1 MPLVI
6 GVRFHP
12 ATKIYFFDA
21 AGFEDLQSGESVV
34 VETARGEE
42 IGRAIVAPH
51 EVTDA
56 EIISRLRPVLRRAT
70 PADLSLMDHYRQ
82 KEQEAL
88 EKCRARIQER
98 NLPMKLVRAE
108 YSYNGRHLVFF
119 FTSEKRV
126 DFRELVQDLARLF
139 RARIELRQVGVRD
152 EAKLLGG
159 IGKCGLALCCS
170 TWLPDFHPVS
180 IKMAKQQDLPL
191 SPMEISGACGRLLC
205 CLAYEEDHY
214 AETKKRLPRRGEM
227 VDTPRG
233 RGKVVGVNAVK
244 ESLLVELESGV
255 VFEHLTGQPEAG
267 EPAPA
272 PRLEREPASQPA
284 RAAAPRSERRPAAGT
299 GRGQAPRDGRKPR
312 QERGSRSPAEP
323 VAPPAQPQDRP
334 PGSRRSRKKRKKPS
348 AAPQ

>member
-21 AGFEDLQSGESVV
+21 GGFEDMTAGEEVV

-42 IGRAIVAPH
+42 VGRAIVAPH

-56 EIISRLRPVLRRAT
+56 EIVSRLRPIVRRAS
-70 PADLSLMDHYRQ
+70 PVDLTQMAFYRN

-88 EKCRARIQER
+88 AKCRDKVREH

-126 DFRELVQDLARLF
+126 DFRDLVQELARTF
-139 RARIELRQVGVRD
+139 KARIELRQVGVRD

-159 IGKCGLALCCS
+159 IGKCGLTLCCS
-170 TWLPDFHPVS
+170 TWLADFHPVS

-191 SPMEISGACGRLLC
+191 SPMEISGVCGRLLC

-214 AETKKRLPRRGEM
+214 AETKKRLPRRGD
-227 VDTPRG
+227 VIDTPRG
-233 RGKVVGVNAVK
+233 KGRVVGVNAVK
-244 ESLLVELESGV
+244 ESVQVELESGV
-255 VFEHLTGQPEAG
+255 VFEHTGEEQPPVEAAPLP
-267 EPAPA
+267 PAPPRPQEKA
-272 PRLEREPASQPA
+272 P
-284 RAAAPRSERRPAAGT
+284 GT
-299 GRGQAPRDGRKPR
+299 
-312 QERGSRSPAEP
+312 
-323 VAPPAQPQDRP
+323 
-334 PGSRRSRKKRKKPS
+334 RRSRKKRKKPS
-348 AAPQ
+348 AAPR